1 MTPHHSSHSELV
13 NRARGRIIDIECNE
27 RAELVNTVCDI
38 VDEIIVT
45 GGELDVAG
53 LRRVGASPGHWWVD
67 RLIRT
72 TEAVSVAGGTSKQ
85 VQDRIFLLRSNAA
98 AIQLRPLF
106 LSAKQKPRS
115 SRAPREKERKLVRSL
130 LSRQR
135 AWRFVSDISYQI
147 SSGRSL
153 PSTPEQAAPTQ
164 DVILHAK
171 PYFTR

>member
-1 MTPHHSSHSELV
+1 M
-13 NRARGRIIDIECNE
+13 
-27 RAELVNTVCDI
+27 
-38 VDEIIVT
+38 T

-72 TEAVSVAGGTSKQ
+72 IEAVSVAGGTSKQ
-85 VQDRIFLLRSNAA
+85 AQDRIFLFRSNAA

-106 LSAKQKPRS
+106 LSAKQKPR
-115 SRAPREKERKLVRSL
+115 RAHERQERKKERKTPLVRSL

-147 SSGRSL
+147 SSGRSR
-153 PSTPEQAAPTQ
+153 STHTRRHIACETLFYAIVKRSEHYAIRATQ
-164 DVILHAK
+164 GK
-171 PYFTR
+171 RK